1 MKPSKKA
8 MTLEAIKNAG
18 DIGITATQI
27 AERVGLTHSAVS
39 YYCRDFVR
47 DSSYGVVR
55 EASVPVCGHGQEYYY
70 IYKDV
75 KEAPVQA
82 TIIPDKITEGQ
93 YDEVVKEQVDQQ
105 MTKYR
110 MQICKI
116 LDIDPGVS
124 WMWIYN
130 YLGELAA
137 KALVQEEEHA
147 RMLELE
153 KDATTL
159 AKKLMDAEAEIKT
172 LKNTPKDPNMEAELE
187 ILKRDVVHAERE
199 RDIYKYCFDRI
210 TEPVQV
216 ID

>member
-1 MKPSKKA
+1 MKPSKEA
-8 MTLEAIKNAG
+8 IVLEAIKNAG

-39 YYCRDFVR
+39 YHCRDFVR
-47 DSSYGVVR
+47 DNSYGIVR
-55 EASVPVCGHGQEYYY
+55 EASVPECGKGKEYYY
-70 IYKDV
+70 IYKGV
-75 KEAPVQA
+75 KEAPVE
-82 TIIPDKITEGQ
+82 TIITPDKIIEGQ
-93 YDEVVKEQVDQQ
+93 YDEVVKAQVDQQ

-137 KALVQEEEHA
+137 KALVQEEEHEKYA
-147 RMLELE
+147 ELS
-153 KDATTL
+153 
-159 AKKLMDAEAEIKT
+159 AKISAYEDEIRT
-172 LKNTPKDPNMEAELE
+172 LKSAPKDPKMAEELE

-199 RDIYKYCFDRI
+199 RDIYKYCFDRV
-210 TEPVQV
+210 TEPIQV
-216 ID
+216 TD